1 MKHQKQHIK
10 WQNMNNSQRAAILLS
25 GIVQIALLVA
35 ALRDIRK
42 RNAEELRGSKMMWRA
57 ISFVNFI
64 GPITY
69 FALGRKPIICKQ

>member
-1 MKHQKQHIK
+1 MKHQKQHTK
-10 WQNMNNSQRAAILLS
+10 WQDMTNGQRAGILLAAV
-25 GIVQIALLVA
+25 VQIALLAA

-69 FALGRKPIICKQ
+69 FALGRKPVISDQ